1 MKHIRMKFQE
11 SFKEKNM
18 NTSARAKHYRP
29 HRKGGT
35 KTRTHTVIEQI
46 FAEEDANRWQE
57 IPLVIAQKW
66 QSELDIHFKRKQYNL

>member
-18 NTSARAKHYRP
+18 STSAHAKHYRP
-29 HRKGGT
+29 HHKGGT

-46 FAEEDANRWQE
+46 FAEEDANRW
-57 IPLVIAQKW
+57 
-66 QSELDIHFKRKQYNL
+66 